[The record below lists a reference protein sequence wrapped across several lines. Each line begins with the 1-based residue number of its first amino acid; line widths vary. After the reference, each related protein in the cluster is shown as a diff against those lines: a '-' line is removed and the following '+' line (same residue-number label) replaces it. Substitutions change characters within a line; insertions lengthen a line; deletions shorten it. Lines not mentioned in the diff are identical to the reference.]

1 MHDEPTVT
9 ESSKPN
15 MIFTMSFSD
24 NTNEYRFDN
33 DINDPDSLTIN
44 SSLQYALRILT
55 VHFLQV
61 LEQLKHISVFDS
73 ASQLRVHL
81 NPQKSEWT
89 LLFEPVLE
97 SSQDS
102 SRFVAM
108 TRVANCVCFWIPWF
122 DAPIKVSIVE

>member
-89 LLFEPVLE
+89 LLFEPVL
-97 SSQDS
+97 
-102 SRFVAM
+102 
-108 TRVANCVCFWIPWF
+108 
-122 DAPIKVSIVE
+122 